1 MSVYLPTEPDTLHS
15 IPPTPYNSQGILG
28 RQLTLV
34 YFITRLNYAGRLG
47 ENFNGRHWSTIVRLI
62 LISVIFPKLQYD
74 FGCFNNQCD
83 LIKAYQLRAAIEK
96 GMKWL
101 FPTSVWSKAKA
112 LKCMCTPT
120 QKHTTNTNTN
130 THKSNTQTQCLE
142 ILIWLWIKILEKFGR
157 QLFWVEFQVNLR
169 RHF

>member
-1 MSVYLPTEPDTLHS
+1 MKGVISG
-15 IPPTPYNSQGILG
+15 NSRKTAHFGIFYYKIKPC
-28 RQLTLV
+28 RK
-34 YFITRLNYAGRLG
+34 AGRKVKG
-47 ENFNGRHWSTIVRLI
+47 QTRSTIVRFI

-101 FPTSVWSKAKA
+101 FPTSVWSEAKP
-112 LKCMCTPT
+112 LKCMRTPT
-120 QKHTTNTNTN
+120 QTHTNNKNTNTQ
-130 THKSNTQTQCLE
+130 KSSTQTQCLK
-142 ILIWLWIKILEKFGR
+142 IFIWLLIKILEKFGR
-157 QLFWVEFQVNLR
+157 KLFWVEFQVNLR

>member
-1 MSVYLPTEPDTLHS
+1 MSVYLPTEPDTLHA
-15 IPPTPYNSQGILG
+15 IPTHLLQLSGNSRKTAHLGIFYYKIKPC
-28 RQLTLV
+28 R
-34 YFITRLNYAGRLG
+34 RLG
-47 ENFNGRHWSTIVRLI
+47 ENFKGRHWSTIVRLI

-83 LIKAYQLRAAIEK
+83 LVKAYQLRATIEK

-120 QKHTTNTNTN
+120 QKHTNNKNTN

-157 QLFWVEFQVNLR
+157 KLLWVEFQVNLR